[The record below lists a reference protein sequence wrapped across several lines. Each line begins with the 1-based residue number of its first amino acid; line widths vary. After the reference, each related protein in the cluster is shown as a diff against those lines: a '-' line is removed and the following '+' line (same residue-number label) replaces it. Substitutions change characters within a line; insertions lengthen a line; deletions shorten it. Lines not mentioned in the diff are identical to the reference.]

1 MDFSSVLISVKALG
15 KEDPKI
21 ISEQKPFARLKYGS
35 LNYLCSIVVSCRIKG
50 WFFMVV
56 IFIINQ
62 LATRCPEYT
71 KKLIK
76 GLMYKEV
83 KSVMSKEE
91 FEEHFSPPYNVGK
104 KF

>member
-1 MDFSSVLISVKALG
+1 MF
-15 KEDPKI
+15 
-21 ISEQKPFARLKYGS
+21 
-35 LNYLCSIVVSCRIKG
+35 
-50 WFFMVV
+50 
-56 IFIINQ
+56 IFIMDQ

-76 GLMYKEV
+76 GLMFKEV